1 MRYQVHIVYNGSC
14 TEWIVIWS
22 KIKYTGSSIWNY
34 KCDFRSKLHETQFNY
49 NSELPCLKI
58 LLQTSCCL
66 HAKSVRSIIHP
77 FPFVFNFLETKALK
91 IYCTRASLSHIFQQF
106 LVIALTSL
114 LSVAFSYAGKKIQF
128 IAKTSVVHDQIDAES
143 QQIERITNDLKIF
156 I

>member
-1 MRYQVHIVYNGSC
+1 MRYQVHIIYNGSC

-22 KIKYTGSSIWNY
+22 KIKYAGSSIWNY

-58 LLQTSCCL
+58 LLQKSCCL

-77 FPFVFNFLETKALK
+77 FLFVFNFLETKALK

-106 LVIALTSL
+106 
-114 LSVAFSYAGKKIQF
+114 Y
-128 IAKTSVVHDQIDAES
+128 
-143 QQIERITNDLKIF
+143 
-156 I
+156 

>member
-91 IYCTRASLSHIFQQF
+91 IYCTRLLYLTFFSNFIDYLNKPWNLIIFLCCF
-106 LVIALTSL
+106 LICW
-114 LSVAFSYAGKKIQF
+114 KKDTIYS
-128 IAKTSVVHDQIDAES
+128 KD
-143 QQIERITNDLKIF
+143 
-156 I
+156 